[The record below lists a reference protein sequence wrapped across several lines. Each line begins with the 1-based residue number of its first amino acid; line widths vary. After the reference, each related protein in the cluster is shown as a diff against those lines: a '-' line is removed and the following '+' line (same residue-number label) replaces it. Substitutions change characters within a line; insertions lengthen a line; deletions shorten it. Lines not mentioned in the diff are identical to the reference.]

1 MSLNDKEIA
10 KQLSVT
16 TSKLLKEKG
25 YISIVDVL
33 MDMGKLSKQD
43 YEAWRFKR
51 VPYLEKVIKVNLGKI
66 NTILRTIQKNS
77 RNGNLRTSTTVYKSW
92 GKGCKISLRFSK
104 SGDINLENAY
114 STHYLM
120 PKGFKKK
127 PTSSKT
133 TENAEK

>member
-1 MSLNDKEIA
+1 MSLNNKEIV

-33 MDMGKLSKQD
+33 MDMGKLSKED

-51 VPYLEKVIKVNLGKI
+51 VPYLEKVINVNLGKI

-77 RNGNLRTSTTVYKSW
+77 RNGNLRTRKTVYKSW
-92 GKGCKISLRFSK
+92 GKGRKISLRFSK
-104 SGDINLENAY
+104 SSDINLENAY

-120 PKGFKKK
+120 PKEFEG
-127 PTSSKT
+127 KT
-133 TENAEK
+133 LDNDQTEE